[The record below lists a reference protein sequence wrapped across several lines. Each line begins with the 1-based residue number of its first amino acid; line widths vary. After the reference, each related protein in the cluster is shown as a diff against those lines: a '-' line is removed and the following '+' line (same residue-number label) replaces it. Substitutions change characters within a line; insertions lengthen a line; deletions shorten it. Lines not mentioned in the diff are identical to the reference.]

1 MAPVNRGV
9 RPGVK
14 PAFRLL
20 AGVDGGLIKRF
31 TEALK

>member
-1 MAPVNRGV
+1 MAAVTGRG

-14 PAFRLL
+14 PVFRLL
-20 AGVDGGLIKRF
+20 AGLDDGLIKRF